1 MRSAALLV
9 WALHAAAA
17 TSVTKD
23 QWQAEAQNALEAAKP
38 LWSQGAESGCVL
50 TITGNRVTTTAD
62 GPLRLCRVDHGG
74 DVDSSKTVILAM
86 VDSTKYLETRGNW
99 EAFLNKAAYCRKTK
113 RALYL
118 WLGVPSS
125 DILDARHAAPWA
137 TCRDRREGNTLNGV
151 KTLGFLALFHQ
162 QNSPDSVL
170 SGEFC

>member
-1 MRSAALLV
+1 MRSALLLSI
-9 WALHAAAA
+9 ASAAA
-17 TSVTKD
+17 SRVTRD
-23 QWQAEAQNALEAAKP
+23 QWRAEAQEALNEARP
-38 LWSQGAESGCVL
+38 LWEEAAESGCVL
-50 TITGNRVTTTAD
+50 TISGNRVTTTSD
-62 GPLRLCRVDHGG
+62 SPLNLCRVDHGG

-137 TCRDRREGNTLNGV
+137 TCRDRR
-151 KTLGFLALFHQ
+151 
-162 QNSPDSVL
+162 
-170 SGEFC
+170 